1 MAASSVQRVIY
12 CDFHFQQ
19 AQITPQVK
27 AFLQELAQVT
37 GWSLLFVEQQ
47 QVWSDGKRL
56 GALPRAGSW
65 QEQIQYALTL
75 SDPQMVFIWFDDLVA
90 KPWHRGKV
98 ARLFDQA
105 ERLLEREQPTPTDY
119 VRLNPNPPVTGLP
132 MADKKFRLIGS
143 NEAYMS
149 SLPASI
155 WNAAHLRE
163 SINLSGS
170 VWSLE
175 WQPHRNQAVCHID
188 WSLRYYNTVHR
199 GRPDAL
205 FYGWHLGIFH
215 FNPRFWAAS
224 LWRLVKNMIRYGLYK
239 TPRFYHFWVNRRRI
253 F

>member
-143 NEAYMS
+143 NEAYIV
-149 SLPASI
+149 LVARLHLECGAS
-155 WNAAHLRE
+155 ARVHQ
-163 SINLSGS
+163 S
-170 VWSLE
+170 VWFGVESRVAATPQPGRL
-175 WQPHRNQAVCHID
+175 PHRLELALLQYRTPGAARCLVLWVAFGCFSFQPTILGRL
-188 WSLRYYNTVHR
+188 SLAAGEKYDPL
-199 GRPDAL
+199 RPL
-205 FYGWHLGIFH
+205 
-215 FNPRFWAAS
+215 
-224 LWRLVKNMIRYGLYK
+224 
-239 TPRFYHFWVNRRRI
+239 
-253 F
+253 